1 MQIRDNL
8 KNFLYDQEYYIDL
21 YQDYIHL
28 YDYEKLVSLT
38 STSIEIKF
46 KSFLLKV
53 KGQNLRIKNMDKK
66 EMLIKGLIEEMRLY
80 R

>member
-28 YDYEKLVSLT
+28 YGYEKLVSLS